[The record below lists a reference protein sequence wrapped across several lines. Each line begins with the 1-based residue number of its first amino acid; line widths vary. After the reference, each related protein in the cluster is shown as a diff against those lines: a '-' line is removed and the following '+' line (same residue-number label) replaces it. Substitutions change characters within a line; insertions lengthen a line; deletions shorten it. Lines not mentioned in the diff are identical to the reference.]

1 MAVTQ
6 HSGRT
11 EQRARLFAVL
21 QEKGLDAAVMT
32 SYQAVSYFAGTNIIT
47 QTALP
52 ERLEFCVLFAD
63 GTAALLL
70 CNIETGMAITQTDI
84 EDVNEYVEFAILP
97 ALALADLLKERG
109 LVRGRIGIESR
120 RLHSEAYLD
129 LRKALPDVELV
140 PLDEEVEEVQSVKT
154 PDELEKL
161 RSAAQTTLQAVLDAA
176 GRAQPGV
183 SELSVA
189 ADISAQ
195 MTRRGGIYVFMVF
208 SSGRRALG
216 AHVEAADLPLEEGT
230 IWRVDLGSRF
240 FEVINSDLARVGVVG
255 TPSARQSEIM
265 AALHAIQ
272 QAGFAVIEPGRPAC
286 DVFRA
291 VEREFATQSLPF
303 FMPHVGHGLGIGLH
317 EAPILEPNNT
327 TPLEPGMVVNVEP
340 MIRLDDEGEC
350 YHTEDLAHVTADGYE
365 LLTTPQ
371 EELIVIES

>member
-1 MAVTQ
+1 MA
-6 HSGRT
+6 S
-11 EQRARLFAVL
+11 
-21 QEKGLDAAVMT
+21 
-32 SYQAVSYFAGTNIIT
+32 
-47 QTALP
+47 
-52 ERLEFCVLFAD
+52 
-63 GTAALLL
+63 
-70 CNIETGMAITQTDI
+70 
-84 EDVNEYVEFAILP
+84 
-97 ALALADLLKERG
+97 
-109 LVRGRIGIESR
+109 SR
-120 RLHSEAYLD
+120 VACSSEAYLD
-129 LRKALPDVELV
+129 LRKALPDVDLV
-140 PLDEEVEEVQSVKT
+140 PLDEEVEQVQSVKT
-154 PDELEKL
+154 PAELEKL

-195 MTRRGGIYVFMVF
+195 MTRKGGIYVFMVF

-240 FEVINSDLARVGVVG
+240 FEVINSDLARVGVIG

-291 VEREFATQSLPF
+291 VEREFAAQNLPF

-350 YHTEDLAHVTADGYE
+350 CYTEDPRARHRGRIRALDDA
-365 LLTTPQ
+365 Q